1 MVAVDFLS
9 QIFGN
14 GKNLRM
20 VLFHSMNAGLVV
32 GTLRDFENTQTLLV
46 VMKFILPFLYS
57 EAVEMLKH
65 LAHACKHKLLAP
77 PHIPTSHPW
86 KDQLKV
92 TQIS

>member
-1 MVAVDFLS
+1 MVAVEFLS

-32 GTLRDFENTQTLLV
+32 GTLRDFENT
-46 VMKFILPFLYS
+46 
-57 EAVEMLKH
+57 H
-65 LAHACKHKLLAP
+65 LTCNEIHFTFFVFRGSGDAKTSCSCLFMLLAP

-92 TQIS
+92 AQIS